1 MGRQLDGQILFP
13 VEEAAWEYMEALRNV
28 NSAIFLFSKKK
39 NSDTYHNYQDT
50 KAVLKEKWVAL
61 KKLMSDANQR
71 KHI

>member
-1 MGRQLDGQILFP
+1 MGRQLDPNVLNP
-13 VEEAAWEYMEALRNV
+13 VEEAANEYVMALRHLNG
-28 NSAIFLFSKKK
+28 ALFLFTEKQQR
-39 NSDTYHNYQDT
+39 DTYHNYQDA